1 MAEVKISVFL
11 ALLIG
16 LFSLGEAPEQ
26 KEFRL
31 DLLSDKVGY
40 VGTLLAKKSGTGYAL
55 FEERGEAPRQMGFV
69 NPMSGEKYAIAFGD
83 AGSVLVIDLAR
94 AIAGFQQLD
103 LKKTKKARFKC
114 KYAGEE
120 IEFQLNR
127 SGSVVYL
134 TEIGSTQTFSFH

>member
-1 MAEVKISVFL
+1 MAEVKIGVFL

-31 DLLSDKVGY
+31 DILSDKVGY
-40 VGTLLAKKSGTGYAL
+40 VGTLLAKKSSTRYTL
-55 FEERGEAPRQMGFV
+55 FEEKDEHPRQIGFV

-83 AGSVLVIDLAR
+83 DGSVLVIDLAR
-94 AIAGFQQLD
+94 AIAGFQHLD

-120 IEFQLNR
+120 IEFQFNR
-127 SGSVVYL
+127 SGSVIYL
-134 TEIGSTQTFSFH
+134 REIGGTQTFSFH